1 MLARAVVAPRSP
13 LLVAA
18 VVMSLGFLFS
28 FADPAAGAQRQASV
42 SIFDDDAA
50 LAMFPGL
57 TMAPG
62 HEYAQCLLVGAEPG
76 SAQDTVQFGTSG
88 VIGDLAEHLQLSV
101 EVGTGGRFG
110 DCSGFAGSSIFS
122 GSLTDLAAAG
132 QGYGVATGWSP
143 AEAAASAFRITVWLD
158 SGMSQQGLQAE
169 GAFVWRLVAALPAP
183 PPSPEPTD
191 SLPEP
196 STEPLPEPSPEP
208 TGELSP
214 SVAPSAGPSAGLSP
228 SLTSSSPPAP
238 TPTAIAGGRPTPP
251 TGALPVEAEPD
262 ISIGKSL
269 ARLAELVDRAQR
281 AAVAVVVEPQYP
293 ITAIL
298 VALGFL
304 LLQDQIDRRDPK
316 LAAVARQRD
325 NEADFPDRFGV
336 GRGR

>member
-76 SAQDTVQFGTSG
+76 TAQDTVQFGASG
-88 VIGDLAEHLQLSV
+88 VIGDLAEHLQLDV
-101 EVGTGGRFG
+101 EVGTGGQFG
-110 DCSGFAGSSIFS
+110 DCSGFAGSSIFT
-122 GSLTDLAAAG
+122 GSLADLAAAG

-143 AEAAASAFRITVWLD
+143 AESAASAFRITVSLD
-158 SGMSQQGLQAE
+158 PGMNQQGLQAE
-169 GAFVWRLVAALPAP
+169 GAFVWRLVGTPPAP
-183 PPSPEPTD
+183 PASLEPTD
-191 SLPEP
+191 GLPEP
-196 STEPLPEPSPEP
+196 STDPLPEPSPEP
-208 TGELSP
+208 IGEPSP
-214 SVAPSAGPSAGLSP
+214 SVGLGPSVSASP
-228 SLTSSSPPAP
+228 SLAPPASP
-238 TPTAIAGGRPTPP
+238 TSTAVAGSGATPP

-269 ARLAELVDRAQR
+269 ARLAELLDRAQR

-304 LLQDQIDRRDPK
+304 LVQNQIDRRDPK

-336 GRGR
+336 GKGR

>member
-1 MLARAVVAPRSP
+1 MVMLARAVVAPRSP

-18 VVMSLGFLFS
+18 VVMSLGFLLS
-28 FADPAAGAQRQASV
+28 FADPAAGVARQASV

-76 SAQDTVQFGTSG
+76 SAQDTVQFGASG
-88 VIGDLAEHLQLSV
+88 VLGDLAQHLQLEV

-143 AEAAASAFRITVWLD
+143 AQSASTAFRITVRLD
-158 SGMSQQGLQAE
+158 QTLSQQGLQAE
-169 GAFVWRLVAALPAP
+169 GAFVWRLVGTPAAP
-183 PPSPEPTD
+183 PDSLEPTD

-196 STEPLPEPSPEP
+196 STEPAPEPSPDP
-208 TGELSP
+208 TGRP
-214 SVAPSAGPSAGLSP
+214 TPSAALVPSASPGLGPS
-228 SLTSSSPPAP
+228 SSAA
-238 TPTAIAGGRPTPP
+238 PTAIAGGRPTPP
-251 TGALPVEAEPD
+251 TGALPEEAEPD

-269 ARLAELVDRAQR
+269 ARLAEIVARAQR

-293 ITAIL
+293 ISAIL

-304 LLQDQIDRRDPK
+304 LIQDQIDRRDPK